1 MPPPSAFTGRESVV
15 REVSELHSVSNGME
29 VDDRFFPGMERLVT
43 EEPPRQVTP
52 VKLQGEAA
60 AASQVEK
67 KAVDVGGMVRE
78 ALNAMI
84 ADSSVDE
91 AAWRTAARRRRVRW
105 KGRAGG
111 GMARTAEGSGVS
123 VWTLG

>member
-1 MPPPSAFTGRESVV
+1 MPPSSAFAGRESVV
-15 REVSELHSVSNGME
+15 REVSELQSVSKGME
-29 VDDRFFPGMERLVT
+29 VDDRFFPGMERPVT

-52 VKLQGEAA
+52 VKVQGEAA

-91 AAWRTAARRRRVRW
+91 AAWRTAARRRRMRW
-105 KGRAGG
+105 KGG